1 MAYEMRV
8 DSPSPDPK
16 TMSTKP
22 SICFV
27 ALAAWPILSRSRDI
41 KFAGGA
47 EVQQCNIA
55 RGLASLGYRVSM
67 ICMDYGQPDGTIIDG
82 VRVYNAHKPSEGLP
96 VLRFVHPRFTSIWR
110 AMRRC
115 NADVYYQRCAGGH
128 TAYVAAFCQK
138 YGKRFIYAAAHDA
151 DFDHTLPYIRL
162 KRDRMLFRWGL
173 HRAHT
178 VVVQNPAQLEAC
190 HRVRYG
196 PCTMVKSC
204 YVPPSGNRAGTEGY
218 VLWVG
223 SLREWKRPEWFI
235 ELARRLPQLRF
246 RMVGGTDDANYE
258 RRLRSFAGPVTN
270 LDVLGFI
277 PYADV
282 EEQFDGAQIFVN
294 TSVHEGFP
302 NTYLQAWARAIPTV
316 GTVATGVVWD
326 GVPVEIQV
334 RTLDELADTVSR
346 LTSDSVACRDAGKR
360 CLSCFKEQHSLEA
373 VLGDY
378 VHLIE
383 SVLQRGN
390 NTQ

>member
-1 MAYEMRV
+1 
-8 DSPSPDPK
+8 
-16 TMSTKP
+16 MSTKP

-67 ICMDYGQPDGTIIDG
+67 ICMDHGQPDGTIIDG

-96 VLRFVHPRFTSIWR
+96 ILRFVHPRFTSIWR

-128 TAYVAAFCQK
+128 TAYVAAFCHT
-138 YGKRFIYAAAHDA
+138 YGRKFLYAAASDA
-151 DFDHTLPYIRL
+151 DFDPAMPDIRL
-162 KRDRMLFRWGL
+162 KRDRALFRWGL
-173 HRAHT
+173 RRAHA

-190 HRVRYG
+190 HRVGYG
-196 PCTMVKSC
+196 PCTLIKSC
-204 YVPPSGNRAGTEGY
+204 YVPPSGKRERAGTY
-218 VLWVG
+218 VLWVA
-223 SLREWKRPEWFI
+223 SLRKGKRPEWFI
-235 ELARRLPQLRF
+235 DLARRLPELRF
-246 RMVGGTDDANYE
+246 RMVGGADDTGYE
-258 RRLRSFAGPVTN
+258 RTLRKLAAPVTN
-270 LDVLGFI
+270 LDVLGFV

-316 GTVATGVVWD
+316 GTIATGALWE
-326 GVPVEIQV
+326 GIPVEIQA
-334 RTLDELADTVSR
+334 RTLDELTAMVAH
-346 LTSDSVACRDAGKR
+346 LASDSVARHDIGKR
-360 CLSCFKEQHSLEA
+360 CLSCFKAQHSLDA
-373 VLGDY
+373 TLSDY
-378 VHLIE
+378 ARLIE
-383 SVLQRGN
+383 SMLHPRN
-390 NTQ
+390 RDTQ